1 MGNGFCLLRG
11 NGISPNGS
19 DYPRVKQLLKKRKK
33 NKGSSNSQK
42 SVGCAKPRGS
52 VLLP

>member
-1 MGNGFCLLRG
+1 MDQTTAGKTT
-11 NGISPNGS
+11 S
-19 DYPRVKQLLKKRKK
+19 KEKKEK